1 MNDLTTRFLNNFSQ
15 WHEVGLT
22 IIKTIIAIGVLCLV
36 AYLLT
41 ISYIP
46 SDISFGDTLIFLLIF
61 VACSLV
67 YTGLSIVLFLFG
79 ISLMPM
85 VYLVFS
91 TIDKYL
97 PPHVRIGKKLPFPK
111 ISILT
116 LGASLYLL
124 YTIRGLL
131 LLHWKISLYVVITS
145 AFISLFYYVFYI
157 NRQKIK
163 EFNNKFENLQ
173 DIIDDPDASENLKK
187 FARTKLKRLET
198 HIKDSIQIS
207 FFLILTPLIPMFLI
221 GDIGKLFLDFTMQ
234 KTGVNIDKAN
244 LYIKAPYATLI
255 DLPKTTTPEL
265 SEHQTFIF
273 KDVKVLFQ
281 GIGKNT
287 LISYKT
293 KKFEKQLMIPNEY
306 ITIERLRKVDQN

>member
-91 TIDKYL
+91 TINKYL

-207 FFLILTPLIPMFLI
+207 FFLILTPLIPMFFI
-221 GDIGKLFLDFTMQ
+221 GDIGKFFLDFTMQ

-293 KKFEKQLMIPNEY
+293 KKFEKQLVIPNEY

>member
-46 SDISFGDTLIFLLIF
+46 SDISFGDTLLFLLIF

-116 LGASLYLL
+116 LGAALYLL

-145 AFISLFYYVFYI
+145 AFISLFYYAFYI

-207 FFLILTPLIPMFLI
+207 LFLILTPLIPMFFI

-255 DLPKTTTPEL
+255 DLPKMTTPEL
-265 SEHQTFIF
+265 REHQTFIF

-293 KKFEKQLMIPNEY
+293 KKFEKQLVIPNEY
-306 ITIERLRKVDQN
+306 ITIERLRKVDKN

>member
-46 SDISFGDTLIFLLIF
+46 SDISFGDTLLFLLIF

-116 LGASLYLL
+116 LGAALYLL
-124 YTIRGLL
+124 YAIRGLL

-293 KKFEKQLMIPNEY
+293 KKFEKQLVIPNEY

>member
-1 MNDLTTRFLNNFSQ
+1 MNDLITRFLNNFSQ

-46 SDISFGDTLIFLLIF
+46 SEISFGDTLIFLLIF

-67 YTGLSIVLFLFG
+67 YTGLSIVLFFFG
-79 ISLMPM
+79 ISLMPI
-85 VYLVFS
+85 VYLVIS
-91 TIDKYL
+91 TVDKYL
-97 PPHVRIGKKLPFPK
+97 PPHIRIGKKLPFSK

-131 LLHWKISLYVVITS
+131 LLHWKISFYIAITS
-145 AFISLFYYVFYI
+145 AFISLFYYAFYI

-163 EFNNKFENLQ
+163 EFSNKFENLK
-173 DIIDDPDASENLKK
+173 DIIDDPDASENLKT

-207 FFLILTPLIPMFLI
+207 FFLIMTPLVPMFFI
-221 GDIGKLFLDFTMQ
+221 GDIGKVFLDFTMQ
-234 KTGVNIDKAN
+234 KTGVRIDKAT

-255 DLPKTTTPEL
+255 NSPKTTNKEL
-265 SEHQTFIF
+265 NQYQTYIF
-273 KDVKVLFQ
+273 KDIKVLFQ
-281 GIGKNT
+281 GIGENT
-287 LISYKT
+287 LISYKV
-293 KKFEKQLMIPNEY
+293 KNIEKQIVIPNEY
-306 ITIERLRKVDQN
+306 IIIESSRKVDE

>member
-46 SDISFGDTLIFLLIF
+46 SDISLGDTLLFLLIF

-67 YTGLSIVLFLFG
+67 YTGLSILLFLFG

-91 TIDKYL
+91 TINKYL

-145 AFISLFYYVFYI
+145 AFISLFYYAFYI

-207 FFLILTPLIPMFLI
+207 FILILIPLIPMFFI

-293 KKFEKQLMIPNEY
+293 KKFEKQLVIPNEY

>member
-46 SDISFGDTLIFLLIF
+46 SEIGFGDTLIFLLIF

-67 YTGLSIVLFLFG
+67 YTGLSIVLFFFG
-79 ISLMPM
+79 ISLMPI
-85 VYLVFS
+85 VYLVIS
-91 TIDKYL
+91 TVDKYL
-97 PPHVRIGKKLPFPK
+97 PPHVRIGKKLPFSK

-131 LLHWKISLYVVITS
+131 LLHWKISFYIAITS
-145 AFISLFYYVFYI
+145 AFISLFYYAFYI

-163 EFNNKFENLQ
+163 EFSNKFENLK
-173 DIIDDPDASENLKK
+173 DIIDDPDASENLKT

-207 FFLILTPLIPMFLI
+207 FFLIMTPLVPMFFI
-221 GDIGKLFLDFTMQ
+221 GDIGTVFLDFTMQ
-234 KTGVNIDKAN
+234 KTGVRIDKAT

-255 DLPKTTTPEL
+255 NSPKTTNKEL
-265 SEHQTFIF
+265 NQYQTYIF
-273 KDVKVLFQ
+273 KDIKVLFQ
-281 GIGKNT
+281 GIGENT
-287 LISYKT
+287 LISYKV
-293 KKFEKQLMIPNEY
+293 KNIEKQIVIPNEY
-306 ITIERLRKVDQN
+306 IIIESSRKVDE

>member
-22 IIKTIIAIGVLCLV
+22 IIKTIIAIEVLCLV

-46 SDISFGDTLIFLLIF
+46 SEISFGDTLIFLLIF

-67 YTGLSIVLFLFG
+67 YTGLSIVLFFFG
-79 ISLMPM
+79 ISLMPI
-85 VYLVFS
+85 VYLVIS
-91 TIDKYL
+91 TVDKYL
-97 PPHVRIGKKLPFPK
+97 PPHVRIGKKLLFPK

-131 LLHWKISLYVVITS
+131 LLHWKISFYIAITS
-145 AFISLFYYVFYI
+145 AFISLFYYAFYI

-163 EFNNKFENLQ
+163 EFSNKFENLK
-173 DIIDDPDASENLKK
+173 DIIDDPDASENLKT
-187 FARTKLKRLET
+187 FAKTKLKRLET

-207 FFLILTPLIPMFLI
+207 FFLIMTPLVPMFFI
-221 GDIGKLFLDFTMQ
+221 GDIGKVFLDFTMQ
-234 KTGVNIDKAN
+234 KTGVRIDKAT

-255 DLPKTTTPEL
+255 NSPKTTNKEL
-265 SEHQTFIF
+265 NQYQIYIF
-273 KDVKVLFQ
+273 KDIKVLFQ

-287 LISYKT
+287 LISYKV
-293 KKFEKQLMIPNEY
+293 KNIEKQIVIPNEY
-306 ITIERLRKVDQN
+306 IIIESSRKVDE